1 MKNKVL
7 VILAASAAALGSTIF
22 AAPAHA
28 QTANL
33 PVEILVK
40 PGVFLRTYE
49 SLKFSVSTQDLLG
62 GKSVE
67 QVGKYDE
74 TAGTITPL
82 PRTAPTGDAT
92 DEVIKKVSPLYQVWG
107 GTGSKVKITPTKD
120 TLVSSSGGALG
131 STDTVLMS
139 VVAGNDITTTAT
151 PAGTPYEGTAE
162 LKFKFSNRN
171 TSAGTSYTG
180 GQLSISV
187 VSP

>member
-7 VILAASAAALGSTIF
+7 VILAASAAALGSAII
-22 AAPAHA
+22 AAPANA

-33 PVEILVK
+33 PVEIQVK

-49 SLKFSVSTQDLLG
+49 SLKFVVSTQDLLG

-74 TAGTITPL
+74 TTGTITPL
-82 PRTAPTGDAT
+82 LRTPPTGEST
-92 DEVIKKVSPLYQVWG
+92 DEVIKTISPLYQVWG
-107 GTGSKVKITPTKD
+107 GTGSTVKITPTKD
-120 TLVSSSGGALG
+120 TLVSSGGGGLG
-131 STDTVLMS
+131 SADTVLMS
-139 VVAGNDITTTAT
+139 VEQGNDVTTTAT
-151 PAGTPYEGTAE
+151 PAGTPFEGTAK

>member
-7 VILAASAAALGSTIF
+7 VILAASAAALGSAII
-22 AAPAHA
+22 AAPANA

-33 PVEILVK
+33 PVEIQIK

-49 SLKFSVSTQDLLG
+49 SLKFVVSTQDLLG
-62 GKSVE
+62 GKSVD

-74 TAGTITPL
+74 TTGTITPL
-82 PRTAPTGDAT
+82 PKTAPPTEAT
-92 DEVIKKVSPLYQVWG
+92 TEVIRTVTPLYQVWG

-120 TLVSSSGGALG
+120 TLVSSTNGGLG
-131 STDTVLMS
+131 SADTVVMS
-139 VVAGNDITTTAT
+139 VVAGNDITTTPT
-151 PAGTPYEGTAE
+151 PAGTPYEGTAQ
-162 LKFKFSNRN
+162 LKFKFSNGN
-171 TSAGTSYTG
+171 TSSGTNYTG

>member
-7 VILAASAAALGSTIF
+7 AILAASAAVLGSAIF
-22 AAPAHA
+22 ASPAHA

-33 PVEILVK
+33 PVEIEVK

-62 GKSVE
+62 GSSVE
-67 QVGKYDE
+67 QIGKYDE
-74 TAGTITPL
+74 TTGIITPL
-82 PRTAPTGDAT
+82 PKTAPTGTAT
-92 DEVIKKVSPLYQVWG
+92 TEVIKTISPLYQVWG
-107 GTGSKVKITPTKD
+107 GTGSIVKIAPTKD
-120 TLVSSSGGALG
+120 TLVSLGGGGLG
-131 STDTVLMS
+131 SADTVTMT
-139 VVAGNDITTTAT
+139 VEEGNDVTTTLT
-151 PAGTPYEGTAE
+151 PAGTPFEGTAK
-162 LKFKFSNRN
+162 LKFKFSNGN

>member
-7 VILAASAAALGSTIF
+7 AFLAVSAAALGSAIL

-33 PVEILVK
+33 PVEIQVK

-67 QVGKYDE
+67 QVGRYDE
-74 TAGTITPL
+74 TTGTITPL
-82 PRTAPTGDAT
+82 PMTAPTGEPT
-92 DEVIKKVSPLYQVWG
+92 DEVIKTVTPLYQVWG
-107 GTGSKVKITPTKD
+107 GTGSKVRITPTKA
-120 TLVSSSGGALG
+120 TLMSSGGGGLG
-131 STDTVLMS
+131 SADTVTMS
-139 VVAGNDITTTAT
+139 VERGDDVTTTPTA
-151 PAGTPYEGTAE
+151 AGTPYEGTAQ

-171 TSAGTSYTG
+171 TGANTSYTG